1 MSAPTEHSRS
11 AYKQELRRELGVLGN
26 AALCVAAITPAVVV
40 FAIAPV
46 LFNLA
51 GTGAFWVLMIGGLL
65 GIAMAFCWAELG
77 SAFPI
82 AGGDYTIVSKT
93 LGRALG
99 FISLILTGPIQAFL
113 IPAVVALAI
122 AGYLNSIVVIDARIL
137 GAAVIGVG
145 VVISIIGVKFTSRAV
160 AVLLTFEIGVVAF
173 VTVLGF
179 IHSQRGLDAVV
190 SPTVWDPT
198 TLVASP
204 LPWSALIA
212 GVAVA
217 AFAYNG
223 FQGALLF
230 SEETKGDPRGIAKSV
245 FIALGVA
252 IVTAVIP
259 VTAGLIGATNLAEFT
274 TSATPWQVLIDS
286 FGSPVFSTVV
296 NVGIALSVM
305 NGVVA
310 LVPYFSRVLYSSGR
324 DMAWPAP
331 ISRPL
336 AKVHP
341 RLETPWVASIVVG
354 VGSIILILFFDVN
367 TLATIIGTV
376 VAIEFVLI
384 SLSAIV
390 ARIKF
395 PNMRR
400 PYRMP
405 IWPVIPAFAALFAIF
420 LVTLQAPGDLL
431 VAGIIVAVSLLYWL
445 VYLRPRAATHLRIL
459 DPIYGDSPEGRGEI
473 PSPNNDRAS
482 VTE

>member
-46 LFNLA
+46 LFNL

-137 GAAVIGVG
+137 GALLVIGVG

-217 AFAYNG
+217 ASLPTTASR
-223 FQGALLF
+223 GALLF

-245 FIALGVA
+245 FIA
-252 IVTAVIP
+252 
-259 VTAGLIGATNLAEFT
+259 
-274 TSATPWQVLIDS
+274 
-286 FGSPVFSTVV
+286 
-296 NVGIALSVM
+296 
-305 NGVVA
+305 
-310 LVPYFSRVLYSSGR
+310 RR
-324 DMAWPAP
+324 
-331 ISRPL
+331 RHCHRR
-336 AKVHP
+336 HP
-341 RLETPWVASIVVG
+341 RHRGAS
-354 VGSIILILFFDVN
+354 SARP
-367 TLATIIGTV
+367 TLPNSRRRQPPGKFSSTA
-376 VAIEFVLI
+376 
-384 SLSAIV
+384 SA
-390 ARIKF
+390 
-395 PNMRR
+395 
-400 PYRMP
+400 
-405 IWPVIPAFAALFAIF
+405 
-420 LVTLQAPGDLL
+420 APSS
-431 VAGIIVAVSLLYWL
+431 A
-445 VYLRPRAATHLRIL
+445 
-459 DPIYGDSPEGRGEI
+459 
-473 PSPNNDRAS
+473 PS
-482 VTE
+482 